1 VSFYSFDFASAA
13 AISTC
18 SHCWH
23 DDATDSGARTVRF
36 SQLYF
41 EDETVPR
48 RISYTVPWRG
58 ILFDMDGTL
67 TELGPNTWATAY
79 WQHLDQ
85 PECDNTQQEKF
96 GGLICDSSV

>member
-1 VSFYSFDFASAA
+1 
-13 AISTC
+13 
-18 SHCWH
+18 
-23 DDATDSGARTVRF
+23 
-36 SQLYF
+36 
-41 EDETVPR
+41 
-48 RISYTVPWRG
+48 
-58 ILFDMDGTL
+58 MDGTL